1 MDDPDYYEIQES
13 KCDFALLIQRF
24 IQEGWQFV
32 DINYGERKLQLNPE
46 LVAERNGERIQLSPD
61 AIEDF
66 LRRVL

>member
-32 DINYGERKLQLNPE
+32 DINYGERSCNSI
-46 LVAERNGERIQLSPD
+46 RNLLPNEM
-61 AIEDF
+61 ENVF
-66 LRRVL
+66 N